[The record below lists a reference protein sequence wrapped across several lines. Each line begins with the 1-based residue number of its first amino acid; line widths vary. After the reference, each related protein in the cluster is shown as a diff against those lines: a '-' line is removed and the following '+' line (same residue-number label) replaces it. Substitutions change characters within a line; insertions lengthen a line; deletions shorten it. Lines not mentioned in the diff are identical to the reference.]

1 MRRCRRCWTILPS
14 SRSTN
19 RFDAIIWVYVLGS
32 HDFSRGRITS
42 KEGEGHSGIVL
53 LQAAESS
60 GRIDTV
66 VSLMYI
72 SV

>member
-1 MRRCRRCWTILPS
+1 MCSAVMISPVNQDCKL
-14 SRSTN
+14 N
-19 RFDAIIWVYVLGS
+19 AFDS
-32 HDFSRGRITS
+32 GRITS